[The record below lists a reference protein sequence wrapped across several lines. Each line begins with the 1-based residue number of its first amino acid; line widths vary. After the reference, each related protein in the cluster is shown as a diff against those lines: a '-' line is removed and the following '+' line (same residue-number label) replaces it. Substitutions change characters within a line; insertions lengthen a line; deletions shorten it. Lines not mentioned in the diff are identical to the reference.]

1 MEDRTVVLDHMLYA
15 SIIGIALFMGY
26 VGYRFGILKGM
37 GILV

>member
-1 MEDRTVVLDHMLYA
+1 MKDRTIVLDYVLYA
-15 SIIGIALFMGY
+15 SIIGIALFTGY